1 MNLHSLKLFSTT
13 VLLFLCISFVQAE
26 NLNKPI
32 IAVAPDK
39 ELCEGSEGFI
49 PIPKKSKKITFKYL
63 MAVIDKKLGKK
74 CKLNGIYLGGRI
86 EEGELEHIKLA
97 YNLLNKRRNPRTIGA
112 NTIWLNSPGGLIH
125 EAMKIGDF
133 IAEKRMKAI
142 ITFNG
147 KCFSSCVFIYAAAKT
162 RSGIG
167 DVGIHRPFANEISA
181 ESLSYSKYLSQYN
194 KFTPILKDYFAKYG
208 VSPSIVDVMNI
219 TPSDNIKILTREER
233 KGFGLGFQN
242 IAAKEHNKARTIQI
256 CGKNYYDLHLKFHG
270 LINSCRKRFG
280 ITALDEKNNECW
292 ELARQTFPEYL
303 NKFDQCK
310 AKKSK
315 GIGR

>member
-1 MNLHSLKLFSTT
+1 M
-13 VLLFLCISFVQAE
+13 SFAQAAD
-26 NLNKPI
+26 LNKPI

-39 ELCEGSEGFI
+39 ELCKGSNGFI
-49 PIPKKSKKITFKYL
+49 PIPKKISFKYL
-63 MAVIDKKLGKK
+63 MAVIDKKLGKE

-86 EEGELEHIKLA
+86 EDGELEHIKLA
-97 YNLLNKRRNPRTIGA
+97 YKLLKKRRNPTTIGA

-133 IAEKRMKAI
+133 IAENRMKAI

-194 KFTPILKDYFAKYG
+194 KITPILKDYFAKYG

-219 TPSDNIKILTREER
+219 TPSDNIKILTSEER

-242 IAAKEHNKARTIQI
+242 IAAKEHNKARTIQL
-256 CGKNYYDLHLKFHG
+256 CGKKYYDLHLRFHAT
-270 LINSCRKRFG
+270 IKSCRNKMKLNTLSAYDAGNPCRE
-280 ITALDEKNNECW
+280 I
-292 ELARQTFPEYL
+292 ARIAMPQYSEE
-303 NKFDQCK
+303 FDTCK
-310 AKKSK
+310 TLKEINQKTRATSKSTWTK
-315 GIGR
+315 